1 MHRLRGRADLPD
13 PACMAGMT
21 ARRSFTR
28 EGEDQRRQDL
38 VDATLTCIATLGM
51 ERTTVR
57 EIAIKAGVT
66 AGLIRHYFASKDELV
81 LAAYT
86 HYVEQITVQSREA
99 VDGSAEPLQR
109 LATFVRTS
117 LMPPVVDQTKL
128 SLWAG
133 FIEHVRTNPEMAA
146 VHRQGYLASRDDAT
160 ALINAALI
168 HGGQRPDDA
177 ALRRYSIAVNAIIDG
192 LWLEGSMSPDQF
204 KSGEIVSIAF
214 AAIEALLQLKL
225 PAEIEI

>member
-1 MHRLRGRADLPD
+1 MN
-13 PACMAGMT
+13 T
-21 ARRSFTR
+21 RRSFTR

-66 AGLIRHYFASKDELV
+66 AGLIRHYFASKDDLV

-86 HYVEQITVQSREA
+86 HYVEQITAQSRDA
-99 VDGSAEPLQR
+99 VDESADPLQR

-117 LMPPVVDQTKL
+117 LTPPVVDQTKL

-133 FIEHVRTNPEMAA
+133 FIEHVRTNSAMAA
-146 VHRQGYLASRDDAT
+146 VHRQGYLDSRDDAT
-160 ALINAALI
+160 ALIRAALI
-168 HGGQRPDDA
+168 KSGQQPDA
-177 ALRRYSIAVNAIIDG
+177 AMLRRNSIALNAVIDG
-192 LWLEGSMSPDQF
+192 LWLEGSMSPEQF
-204 KSGEIVSIAF
+204 KTGEIVTVAF

-225 PAEIEI
+225 PTNIET

>member
-1 MHRLRGRADLPD
+1 MNQ
-13 PACMAGMT
+13 
-21 ARRSFTR
+21 RRSFTR

-86 HYVEQITVQSREA
+86 HYVEQITMQSREA
-99 VDGSAEPLQR
+99 VVASGPDPLQR

-117 LMPPVVDQTKL
+117 LTPPVVDQTKL

-133 FIEHVRTNPEMAA
+133 FIEHVRTNPAMAA

-160 ALINAALI
+160 TLIRAALI
-168 HGGQRPDDA
+168 QAGQRPDAA
-177 ALRRYSIAVNAIIDG
+177 ALRRFSIAVNAIIDG
-192 LWLEGSMSPDQF
+192 LWLEGSMSPDEF
-204 KSGEIVSIAF
+204 NSGEIVTVAF
-214 AAIEALLQLKL
+214 AAVEALLSLKL
-225 PAEIEI
+225 PTKIEI

>member
-1 MHRLRGRADLPD
+1 MN
-13 PACMAGMT
+13 T
-21 ARRSFTR
+21 RRSFTR

-38 VDATLTCIATLGM
+38 VDATLSCIATLGM

-66 AGLIRHYFASKDELV
+66 AGLIRHYFASKDDLV
-81 LAAYT
+81 LAAYIQ
-86 HYVEQITVQSREA
+86 YAEQIAVQSREA
-99 VDGSAEPLQR
+99 VEASGPDPLQR

-133 FIEHVRTNPEMAA
+133 FIEHVRTSPAMAA

-160 ALINAALI
+160 MLVRAALI
-168 HGGQRPDDA
+168 QDGQQPDA
-177 ALRRYSIAVNAIIDG
+177 ATLRRFSIAVNAIIDG
-192 LWLEGSMSPDQF
+192 LWLEGSMSPDEF
-204 KSGEIVSIAF
+204 NSGEIIKVAF
-214 AAIEALLQLKL
+214 TAVEALLSLKL
-225 PAEIEI
+225 PTKIET

>member
-1 MHRLRGRADLPD
+1 
-13 PACMAGMT
+13 MT

-86 HYVEQITVQSREA
+86 QYVEQITVQSRVA
-99 VDGSAEPLQR
+99 VDMSADPLQR
-109 LATFVRTS
+109 LAAFVRTS
-117 LMPPVVDQTKL
+117 LTPPVVDQTKL

-133 FIEHVRTNPEMAA
+133 FIEHVRTSPAMAA
-146 VHRQGYLASRDDAT
+146 VHRRGYLASRDDAT
-160 ALINAALI
+160 ALIHAVLVES
-168 HGGQRPDDA
+168 GQRPDAA
-177 ALRRYSIAVNAIIDG
+177 ALRHFSIAVNAIIDG
-192 LWLEGSMSPDQF
+192 LWLEGSMSPDEF
-204 KSGEIVSIAF
+204 TSGEIVAAAF
-214 AAIEALLQLKL
+214 ASVEALLQLKL
-225 PAEIEI
+225 PTKIEI

>member
-1 MHRLRGRADLPD
+1 
-13 PACMAGMT
+13 MT

-28 EGEDQRRQDL
+28 EREDQRRQDL

-86 HYVEQITVQSREA
+86 HYVEQITAQSREA
-99 VDGSAEPLQR
+99 VDKSSDPLRR
-109 LATFVRTS
+109 LAIFVRTS
-117 LMPPVVDQTKL
+117 LTPPVVDQTKL

-133 FIEHVRTNPEMAA
+133 FIEHVRTNPAMAA

-160 ALINAALI
+160 ALIRAALFES
-168 HGGQRPDDA
+168 GQEPEA
-177 ALRRYSIAVNAIIDG
+177 TTLRRFSIAVNAIIDG
-192 LWLEGSMSPDQF
+192 LWLEGSMSPDEF
-204 KSGEIVSIAF
+204 TSDEIVRVALTSV
-214 AAIEALLQLKL
+214 EALLQLKL
-225 PAEIEI
+225 PTKIEI

>member
-1 MHRLRGRADLPD
+1 
-13 PACMAGMT
+13 MT

-99 VDGSAEPLQR
+99 VDMSAAPLPR
-109 LATFVRTS
+109 LAIFVRTS
-117 LMPPVVDQTKL
+117 LTPPVLDQTKL

-133 FIEHVRTNPEMAA
+133 FIEHVRTNPAMAT

-160 ALINAALI
+160 ALIGAVLVES
-168 HGGQRPDDA
+168 GQRPDA
-177 ALRRYSIAVNAIIDG
+177 AILRRFSIAVNAIIDG
-192 LWLEGSMSPDQF
+192 LWLEGSMSPDDF
-204 KSGEIVSIAF
+204 ESGEIVAVAF
-214 AAIEALLQLKL
+214 TSIEALLQLKL
-225 PAEIEI
+225 PTKIEI

>member
-1 MHRLRGRADLPD
+1 
-13 PACMAGMT
+13 MT

-38 VDATLTCIATLGM
+38 VEATLTCIATLGM

-86 HYVEQITVQSREA
+86 HYVEQITAQSREA
-99 VDGSAEPLQR
+99 VDESIDPLQR

-117 LMPPVVDQTKL
+117 LTPPVVDQTKL

-133 FIEHVRTNPEMAA
+133 FIEHVRTNPAMAA
-146 VHRQGYLASRDDAT
+146 VHRQGYLASREDAT
-160 ALINAALI
+160 ALIRAALVQD
-168 HGGQRPDDA
+168 GQRPNA
-177 ALRRYSIAVNAIIDG
+177 ATLRRYSITANAIIDG
-192 LWLEGSMSPDQF
+192 LWLEGSMSPDEF
-204 KSGEIVSIAF
+204 KSGEIVAVAF
-214 AAIEALLQLKL
+214 AAVETLLQLKL
-225 PAEIEI
+225 PTKIEI